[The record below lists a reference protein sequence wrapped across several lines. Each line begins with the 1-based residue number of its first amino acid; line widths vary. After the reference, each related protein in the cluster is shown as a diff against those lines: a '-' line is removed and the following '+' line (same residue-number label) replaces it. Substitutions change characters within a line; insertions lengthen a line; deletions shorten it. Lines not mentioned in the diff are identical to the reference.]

1 MKSIETEIMERSAI
15 AKDLWEA
22 EKQRRSDPK
31 NAHDVAVEQQLYD
44 ELNKFGFDFYWSWQ
58 FQSTTFTK
66 NDKAVIPIIIKYF
79 DKFENKRRA
88 LTYLQCLG
96 VKGFYEA
103 TEYLI
108 GVYKKFMP
116 PHYDHDKLNIV
127 SQTIMRIRDPR
138 YIDTYLSFLND
149 DVIVYESVYMV
160 MLLGY
165 LRAKK
170 AIPRLIELLDHVSK
184 IPEGFY
190 GSVLED
196 CKYHISQEAIMALSK
211 FKNPEHIKY
220 VEKFLE
226 PEKLPWINFVESK
239 EQKYNYRRTYKQYK
253 KITERAI
260 RKLSTGK

>member
-31 NAHDVAVEQQLYD
+31 NAHDVAVEQQLYN
-44 ELNKFGFDFYWSWQ
+44 ELNKLGFDFYWGWQ

-66 NDKAVIPIIIKYF
+66 NDKAVIPILIKYLG
-79 DKFENKRRA
+79 KFENKRRA
-88 LTYLQCLG
+88 LIYLHCLG

-103 TEYLI
+103 TAYLI
-108 GVYKKFMP
+108 DEYKKLMP
-116 PHYDHDKLNIV
+116 PHYDKNALNIV
-127 SQTIMRIRDPR
+127 SQTIMRIRDSR
-138 YIDTYLSFLND
+138 YADTYLSFLND

-160 MLLGY
+160 RLLGY
-165 LRAKK
+165 IRAKK

-184 IPEGFY
+184 IPELYY
-190 GSVLED
+190 GSGLED
-196 CKYHISQEAIMALSK
+196 CKYHISQYAITALSM
-211 FKNPEHIKY
+211 FKDPGLIKY
-220 VEKFLE
+220 IEKFLE

-239 EQKYNYRRTYKQYK
+239 CQKINYRHIYKQYK

>member
-1 MKSIETEIMERSAI
+1 MKSKAMEEMELNVI
-15 AKDLWEA
+15 AQDLWKE
-22 EKQRRSDPK
+22 ELKWRKDPD
-31 NAHDVAVEQQLYD
+31 NAHDVKVEQEMYK
-44 ELNKFGFDFYWSWQ
+44 ELNKLGFEFFWYAQ
-58 FQSTTFTK
+58 FQSTAFTK
-66 NDKAVIPIIIKYF
+66 KDKAVIPIFIKYSERF
-79 DKFENKRRA
+79 NDQWRRYH
-88 LTYLQCLG
+88 YLSCLG
-96 VKGFYEA
+96 VQGFYEA

-108 GVYKKFMP
+108 NEYKKFMP

-160 MLLGY
+160 RLLGY

-184 IPEGFY
+184 IPEGYY

-196 CKYHISQEAIMALSK
+196 CKYHISQYAITALSM
-211 FKNPEHIKY
+211 FKNPEHIQY

-239 EQKYNYRRTYKQYK
+239 EQKSNYKDIYKKYK

-260 RKLSTGK
+260 QKMSSGK